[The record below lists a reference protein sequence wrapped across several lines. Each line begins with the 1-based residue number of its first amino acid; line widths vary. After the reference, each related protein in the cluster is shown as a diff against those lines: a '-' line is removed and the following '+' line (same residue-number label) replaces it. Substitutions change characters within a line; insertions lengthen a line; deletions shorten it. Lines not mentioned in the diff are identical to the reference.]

1 MLVSSD
7 EFADSIEVTDAD
19 IEAFYNNNIA
29 SFDTEEQVKLAYV
42 KLSVEDLKG
51 RVSVDEDA
59 VRTYYDN
66 NLGSYGTEEQ
76 RRVSH
81 ILIEA
86 GDERR

>member
-1 MLVSSD
+1 M
-7 EFADSIEVTDAD
+7 
-19 IEAFYNNNIA
+19 
-29 SFDTEEQVKLAYV
+29 KLAYV

-66 NLGSYGTEEQ
+66 NLGSYGTEEE

-86 GDERR
+86 GDDEDAARAKAESLKAQLDNGADFAALA